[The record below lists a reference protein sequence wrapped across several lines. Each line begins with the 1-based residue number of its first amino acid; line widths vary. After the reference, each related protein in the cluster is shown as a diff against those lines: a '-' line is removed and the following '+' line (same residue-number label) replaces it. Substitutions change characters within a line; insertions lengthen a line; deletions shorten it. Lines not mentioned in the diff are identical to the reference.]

1 MGHSVKTQ
9 EERYTLVIRLRKLRV
24 KITPYLPSTP
34 LQKKNLKALTHTERE
49 EGKNFDAGKYIL
61 EKFSQN
67 SPTYVV
73 PSVLYATL
81 SHVPLRGAAT
91 TATTRNESE
100 MLGGTAMPK
109 NKVKE
114 VKQMQG

>member
-1 MGHSVKTQ
+1 MKMIILLWDIFLLVNNKFFPIF
-9 EERYTLVIRLRKLRV
+9 ERWIKPFRK
-24 KITPYLPSTP
+24 K
-34 LQKKNLKALTHTERE
+34 
-49 EGKNFDAGKYIL
+49 EGKNFYAAKYIL

-67 SPTYVV
+67 LPTYVV

-81 SHVPLRGAAT
+81 SRVPLKGAAT
-91 TATTRNESE
+91 TATTRNKSE
-100 MLGGTAMPK
+100 MLGGIAMPK

>member
-1 MGHSVKTQ
+1 MGKQ
-9 EERYTLVIRLRKLRV
+9 WK
-24 KITPYLPSTP
+24 
-34 LQKKNLKALTHTERE
+34 QTHTERE
-49 EGKNFDAGKYIL
+49 EGKNFDAAKYIS

-67 SPTYVV
+67 SPTYVA

-81 SHVPLRGAAT
+81 SRVPLKGAAT
-91 TATTRNESE
+91 TATTRSESE